1 MSDDQRNLSAL
12 PLSKVIELGRR
23 SLDLVGDGDWTPQ
36 DAALS
41 MLIVAAERESRT
53 TYPAT
58 PVDCLIS
65 ELREMFG
72 WDGSQEMTLA
82 DFEARVLQ
90 FKEEIGGV

>member
-1 MSDDQRNLSAL
+1 MPEQRDVTAL
-12 PLSKVIELGRR
+12 PLSKVIEIGRR

-41 MLIVAAERESRT
+41 MLIVAAEREART

-65 ELREMFG
+65 ELREFFG
-72 WDGSQEMTLA
+72 WDGSLTMTRD
-82 DFEARVLQ
+82 DFEALVLQ
-90 FKEEIGGV
+90 FKEEIGEA